1 MDIEKQIQILIDEA
15 PDQTT
20 SQAISLVAPLL
31 KEVAGQLPQELYYVV
46 QSLGQGWVMTTLRG
60 RQDPKATKTVVYAYP
75 SLETAALGVADNPQM
90 MALPHP
96 STHLLFQLLS
106 LKQVDSIIFM
116 QEKGKGQGVEVPRSM
131 LEQVMRAQL
140 QQLTEKGNT
149 PTDIA

>member
-1 MDIEKQIQILIDEA
+1 MDIEKQIQILIDDA

-20 SQAISLVAPLL
+20 GQAIMLVAPLL
-31 KEVAGQLPQELYYVV
+31 KEIAGQLPKQLYYVV

-60 RQDPKATKTVVYAYP
+60 RQDPTATKTVVYAYP
-75 SLETAALGVADNPQM
+75 SLETAAVGVADNPQM

-106 LKQVDSIIFM
+106 LKQVDSIIFV
-116 QEKGKGQGVEVPRSM
+116 QEKGKGQGVEVPRTM

-140 QQLTEKGNT
+140 QQLKEKGEP

>member
-1 MDIEKQIQILIDEA
+1 MDIEKQIQILIDDA

-20 SQAISLVAPLL
+20 GQAISLVAPLL
-31 KEVAGQLPQELYYVV
+31 KEIAEQLPQEIYYVV

-60 RQDPKATKTVVYAYP
+60 RQDPKATKTVVYAYS
-75 SLETAALGVADNPQM
+75 SLSAAAVGQADNPQM

-116 QEKGKGQGVEVPRSM
+116 QEKGQGQGVEVPRTM

-140 QQLTEKGNT
+140 KQLAEQP

>member
-1 MDIEKQIQILIDEA
+1 MDIEKQIQILIDDA

-20 SQAISLVAPLL
+20 SQAILLVAPLL
-31 KEVAGQLPQELYYVV
+31 KEIAEQLPQQLYYVV

-75 SLETAALGVADNPQM
+75 SLETAAVGQADNPQM
-90 MALPHP
+90 LALPHP

-116 QEKGKGQGVEVPRSM
+116 QKKGKGQGVEVPRTL

-140 QQLTEKGNT
+140 KQLAENQDS

>member
-1 MDIEKQIQILIDEA
+1 MDIEKQIQILIDDA

-20 SQAISLVAPLL
+20 SQAILLVAPLL
-31 KEVAGQLPQELYYVV
+31 KEIAEQLPQQLYYVV

-75 SLETAALGVADNPQM
+75 SLETAAVGQADNPQM

-116 QEKGKGQGVEVPRSM
+116 QKKGKGQGVEVPRTM

-140 QQLTEKGNT
+140 KQLAEKQDS

>member
-1 MDIEKQIQILIDEA
+1 MDIEKQIQILIEEA
-15 PDQTT
+15 PDETT
-20 SQAISLVAPLL
+20 GQAISLVAPLL
-31 KEVAGQLPQELYYVV
+31 KEIAGQLPQQLYYVV

-75 SLETAALGVADNPQM
+75 SLAAAALGVGDNPQM

-116 QEKGKGQGVEVPRSM
+116 QEKGKGQGAEVPRTM
-131 LEQVMRAQL
+131 LEQVMRSQL
-140 QQLTEKGNT
+140 QQLKEKGET

>member
-1 MDIEKQIQILIDEA
+1 MDIEKQIQILIDDA

-20 SQAISLVAPLL
+20 SQAILLVAPLL
-31 KEVAGQLPQELYYVV
+31 KEIAEQLPQQLYYVV

-60 RQDPKATKTVVYAYP
+60 RQDPKATKTVVYAYH
-75 SLETAALGVADNPQM
+75 SLEAAAVGQADNPQM

-116 QEKGKGQGVEVPRSM
+116 QKKGKGQGVEVPRTM

-140 QQLTEKGNT
+140 KQLAENQDS

>member
-1 MDIEKQIQILIDEA
+1 MDIEKQIQTLIDEA

-20 SQAISLVAPLL
+20 GEAIALVAPLL
-31 KEVAGQLPQELYYVV
+31 KEIAEQLPTELYYVL

-75 SLETAALGVADNPQM
+75 SLEAAALSAADNPQM

-106 LKQVDSIIFM
+106 MKQVDSIIFM
-116 QEKGKGQGVEVPRSM
+116 QKKGKGQGVEVPRTM
-131 LEQVMRAQL
+131 LEQVMRSQL
-140 QQLTEKGNT
+140 HQLKTKAE
-149 PTDIA
+149 PPSDIA

>member
-1 MDIEKQIQILIDEA
+1 MDIAKQIQILIEEA
-15 PDQTT
+15 PDDTT
-20 SQAISLVAPLL
+20 GQAISLVAPLL
-31 KEVAGQLPQELYYVV
+31 TEIAGQLPQQLYYVV

-60 RQDPKATKTVVYAYP
+60 RQDPKASKTVVYAYP
-75 SLETAALGVADNPQM
+75 SLAAAALGVGDNPQM

-116 QEKGKGQGVEVPRSM
+116 QEKGKGQGVEVPRTM
-131 LEQVMRAQL
+131 LEQVMRSQL
-140 QQLTEKGNT
+140 QQLKQKGET

>member
-1 MDIEKQIQILIDEA
+1 MDIEKQIQILIEEA

-20 SQAISLVAPLL
+20 GQAIELVAPLL
-31 KEVAGQLPQELYYVV
+31 REVAGQLPQQLYYVI
-46 QSLGQGWVMTTLRG
+46 QSLGQGWVMNTLRG

-75 SLETAALGVADNPQM
+75 SLDAAAVAAADNPQM

-116 QEKGKGQGVEVPRSM
+116 QEKGKGQGVEVPRTM

-140 QQLTEKGNT
+140 QQLKEKGGS

>member
-1 MDIEKQIQILIDEA
+1 MDIEKQIQILIDDA

-20 SQAISLVAPLL
+20 GQAIMLVAPLL
-31 KEVAGQLPQELYYVV
+31 KEIAEQLPQEIYYVV

-60 RQDPKATKTVVYAYP
+60 RQDPKATKTVVYAYS
-75 SLETAALGVADNPQM
+75 SLAAAAVGQADNPQM

-106 LKQVDSIIFM
+106 LKRVDSIIFM
-116 QEKGKGQGVEVPRSM
+116 QDKGQGQGVEVPRTM

-140 QQLTEKGNT
+140 KQLAEQPEP

>member
-1 MDIEKQIQILIDEA
+1 MDIEKQIQILIEEA

-20 SQAISLVAPLL
+20 GQAIELVAPLL
-31 KEVAGQLPQELYYVV
+31 KEVAGQLPQQLYYVL

-75 SLETAALGVADNPQM
+75 SLEAAGIAAADNPQM

-106 LKQVDSIIFM
+106 LKQVDSLIFM
-116 QEKGKGQGVEVPRSM
+116 QEKGKGQGVEVPRTM
-131 LEQVMRAQL
+131 LEQVMRAHL
-140 QQLTEKGNT
+140 QQLKEKGGQ

>member
-1 MDIEKQIQILIDEA
+1 MDIEKQIQTLIDEA
-15 PDQTT
+15 PDQITGE
-20 SQAISLVAPLL
+20 AIALVAPLL
-31 KEVAGQLPQELYYVV
+31 KEIAEQLPTELYYVL

-75 SLETAALGVADNPQM
+75 SLEAAALSAADNPQM

-116 QEKGKGQGVEVPRSM
+116 QEKGKGQSVEVPRAM
-131 LEQVMRAQL
+131 LEQAMRSQL
-140 QQLTEKGNT
+140 QQLKAKGET

>member
-1 MDIEKQIQILIDEA
+1 MDIEQQIQTLIDDA
-15 PDQTT
+15 PDETT
-20 SQAISLVAPLL
+20 GQAISLVAPLL
-31 KEVAGQLPQELYYVV
+31 KEIAGQLPKENYYIV

-75 SLETAALGVADNPQM
+75 SLATAAVGQENNPQM

-116 QEKGKGQGVEVPRSM
+116 QEKGKGQGVEVSRTM
-131 LEQVMRAQL
+131 LEQVLRQQLKQL
-140 QQLTEKGNT
+140 QEKP

>member
-1 MDIEKQIQILIDEA
+1 MDIEKQIQILIEEA

-20 SQAISLVAPLL
+20 GQAIELVAPFL
-31 KEVAGQLPQELYYVV
+31 KEIAAQLPNQLYYVL

-75 SLETAALGVADNPQM
+75 SIEAASVGVADNPQM

-116 QEKGKGQGVEVPRSM
+116 QEKGKGQGVEVPRTM
-131 LEQVMRAQL
+131 LEQVMRSQL
-140 QQLTEKGNT
+140 QQLKDKGTT

>member
-1 MDIEKQIQILIDEA
+1 MDIEKQIQILIDDA

-20 SQAISLVAPLL
+20 SQAILLVAPLL
-31 KEVAGQLPQELYYVV
+31 KEIAEQLPQQLYYVV

-75 SLETAALGVADNPQM
+75 SLETAAVGQADNPQM

-116 QEKGKGQGVEVPRSM
+116 QKKGKGQGVEVPRTM
-131 LEQVMRAQL
+131 LEQVMRAPLKQL
-140 QQLTEKGNT
+140 AENQDS

>member
-1 MDIEKQIQILIDEA
+1 MDIEKQIEILIEEA

-20 SQAISLVAPLL
+20 GQAISLVAPLL
-31 KEVAGQLPQELYYVV
+31 KEIAGQLPAQIYYVV

-60 RQDPKATKTVVYAYP
+60 RQDPKATKTVIYAYP
-75 SLETAALGVADNPQM
+75 SLEAAAVGAADNPQM

-106 LKQVDSIIFM
+106 LKQVDSLIFM
-116 QEKGKGQGVEVPRSM
+116 QEKGKGQGIEVPRTM
-131 LEQVMRAQL
+131 LEQVMRSQL
-140 QQLTEKGNT
+140 QQLKADNDT

>member
-1 MDIEKQIQILIDEA
+1 MDIEKQIQILVDDA

-20 SQAISLVAPLL
+20 KDAISLIAPLL
-31 KEVAGQLPQELYYVV
+31 KEIAGQLPKQLYYVV
-46 QSLGQGWVMTTLRG
+46 QSLGQGWVITTLRG
-60 RQDPKATKTVVYAYP
+60 RQDPKATKTIVYAYP
-75 SLETAALGVADNPQM
+75 SLETAAISAADNPQM

-116 QEKGKGQGVEVPRSM
+116 QEKGKGQGVEVPRTM
-131 LEQVMRAQL
+131 LEQVMLAQL
-140 QQLTEKGNT
+140 KQLKDQGQT

>member
-1 MDIEKQIQILIDEA
+1 MDIEKQIQTLIEEA

-20 SQAISLVAPLL
+20 GQAIALVAPLL
-31 KEVAGQLPQELYYVV
+31 KEIAGQLPNQIYYVL

-60 RQDPKATKTVVYAYP
+60 RQDPKATKTVIYAYP
-75 SLETAALGVADNPQM
+75 SLEAAAIGVADNPQM

-116 QEKGKGQGVEVPRSM
+116 QEKGKGQGVEVLRTM
-131 LEQVMRAQL
+131 LEQVMRSQL
-140 QQLTEKGNT
+140 QQLAEKGET

>member
-1 MDIEKQIQILIDEA
+1 MDIEKQIQILIEEA

-20 SQAISLVAPLL
+20 GQAISLIAPLL
-31 KEVAGQLPQELYYVV
+31 KEIAGQLPQQLYYVV

-75 SLETAALGVADNPQM
+75 SLESAALGVADNPQM

-106 LKQVDSIIFM
+106 LKRVDSLIFM
-116 QEKGKGQGVEVPRSM
+116 QEKGKGQGVEIPRSM
-131 LEQVMRAQL
+131 LEQVMRSQL
-140 QQLTEKGNT
+140 QQLQEKPT
-149 PTDIA
+149 PPPDIA

>member
-1 MDIEKQIQILIDEA
+1 MDIEKQIQILIDDA

-20 SQAISLVAPLL
+20 SQAILLVAPLL
-31 KEVAGQLPQELYYVV
+31 KEIAEQLPQQLYYVV

-75 SLETAALGVADNPQM
+75 SLETAAVGQADNPQM

-116 QEKGKGQGVEVPRSM
+116 QKKGKGQGVEVPRTM

-140 QQLTEKGNT
+140 KQLAENQDS

>member
-1 MDIEKQIQILIDEA
+1 MDIEKQIQILIDDA

-20 SQAISLVAPLL
+20 SQAILLVAPLL
-31 KEVAGQLPQELYYVV
+31 KEIAEQLPQQLYYVV

-75 SLETAALGVADNPQM
+75 SLETAAVGQADNPQM
-90 MALPHP
+90 LALPHP

-116 QEKGKGQGVEVPRSM
+116 QKKGKGQGVEVPRTM

-140 QQLTEKGNT
+140 KQLAENQDS

>member
-1 MDIEKQIQILIDEA
+1 MDIEKQIQILIEDA

-20 SQAISLVAPLL
+20 GQAISLIAPLL
-31 KEVAGQLPQELYYVV
+31 KEIAGQLPQQLYYVV

-75 SLETAALGVADNPQM
+75 SLESAALGVADNPQM

-106 LKQVDSIIFM
+106 LKRLDSLIFM
-116 QEKGKGQGVEVPRSM
+116 QEKGKGQGVEVPRTM
-131 LEQVMRAQL
+131 LEQVMRSQL
-140 QQLTEKGNT
+140 QQLQEQPT
-149 PTDIA
+149 PPPDIA

>member
-1 MDIEKQIQILIDEA
+1 MDIEKQIQILIEEA

-20 SQAISLVAPLL
+20 GQAIELVAPFL
-31 KEVAGQLPQELYYVV
+31 KEIAAQLPNQLYYVL

-75 SLETAALGVADNPQM
+75 SLEAASVGVADNPQM

-116 QEKGKGQGVEVPRSM
+116 QEKGKGQGVEVPRTM
-131 LEQVMRAQL
+131 LEQVMRSQL
-140 QQLTEKGNT
+140 QQLKDKGTT

>member
-1 MDIEKQIQILIDEA
+1 MDIEKQIQILIEEA

-20 SQAISLVAPLL
+20 GQAIALIAPLL
-31 KEVAGQLPQELYYVV
+31 KEIAGQLPQQLYYVV

-75 SLETAALGVADNPQM
+75 SLESAALGVADNPQM

-106 LKQVDSIIFM
+106 LKRVDSLIFM

-131 LEQVMRAQL
+131 LEQMMRSQL
-140 QQLTEKGNT
+140 QQLQEKPEP

>member
-1 MDIEKQIQILIDEA
+1 MDIEKQIQILIDDA

-20 SQAISLVAPLL
+20 SQAILLVAPLL
-31 KEVAGQLPQELYYVV
+31 KEIAEQLPQQLYYVV

-75 SLETAALGVADNPQM
+75 SLETAAVGQADNPQM

-116 QEKGKGQGVEVPRSM
+116 QINGKGQGVEVPRTM

-140 QQLTEKGNT
+140 KQLAENQDS

>member
-1 MDIEKQIQILIDEA
+1 MDIEKQIQILIEEA

-20 SQAISLVAPLL
+20 GQAIELVAPLL
-31 KEVAGQLPQELYYVV
+31 KEVAGQLPQQLYYVL

-60 RQDPKATKTVVYAYP
+60 RQDPKASKTVVYAYP
-75 SLETAALGVADNPQM
+75 SLEAAGIAAADNPQM

-106 LKQVDSIIFM
+106 LKQVDSLIFM
-116 QEKGKGQGVEVPRSM
+116 QEKGKGQGVEVPRTM

-140 QQLTEKGNT
+140 QQLKEKGEQ

>member
-1 MDIEKQIQILIDEA
+1 MDIEKQIQTLIDEA
-15 PDQTT
+15 PDQITGE
-20 SQAISLVAPLL
+20 AILLVAPLL
-31 KEVAGQLPQELYYVV
+31 KEIAGQLPKQLYYVI

-60 RQDPKATKTVVYAYP
+60 RQDPNATKTVIYAYP
-75 SLETAALGVADNPQM
+75 SLESAAASAADNPQM

-116 QEKGKGQGVEVPRSM
+116 QEKGKGQGVEVPRTM
-131 LEQVMRAQL
+131 LEQVMRTQL
-140 QQLTEKGNT
+140 QQLNQKDNL

>member
-1 MDIEKQIQILIDEA
+1 MDIEKQIQTLIDEA

-20 SQAISLVAPLL
+20 GQAISLVAPLL
-31 KEVAGQLPQELYYVV
+31 KEIAGQLPRQLYYVV

-60 RQDPKATKTVVYAYP
+60 RQDPKTTKTVVYAYP
-75 SLETAALGVADNPQM
+75 SLEAAAASAADNPQM

-106 LKQVDSIIFM
+106 LKQLDSIIFM
-116 QEKGKGQGVEVPRSM
+116 QVKGKGQGIEVPRTM

-140 QQLTEKGNT
+140 QQLKEKGG
-149 PTDIA
+149 PPADIA

>member
-1 MDIEKQIQILIDEA
+1 MDIEKQIQTLIDEA

-20 SQAISLVAPLL
+20 GEAIALVAPLL
-31 KEVAGQLPQELYYVV
+31 KEIAEQLPTELYYVL

-75 SLETAALGVADNPQM
+75 SLEAAALSAADNPQM

-106 LKQVDSIIFM
+106 MKQVDSIIFM
-116 QEKGKGQGVEVPRSM
+116 QKKGKGQGVEVPRTM
-131 LEQVMRAQL
+131 LEQVMRSQL
-140 QQLTEKGNT
+140 QQLKTKGE
-149 PTDIA
+149 PPSDIA

>member
-20 SQAISLVAPLL
+20 GQAISLVAPLL
-31 KEVAGQLPQELYYVV
+31 KEIAGQLPNQIYYVV

-60 RQDPKATKTVVYAYP
+60 RQDPKATKTVIYAYP
-75 SLETAALGVADNPQM
+75 SLSAAAIGAADNPQM

-116 QEKGKGQGVEVPRSM
+116 QEKGKGQGVEVLRTM
-131 LEQVMRAQL
+131 LEQVMRSQL
-140 QQLTEKGNT
+140 QQLKEKGEP